1 MTGVQTCALPIC
13 YMNTVFNM
21 ATAQTMTAKSKGKL
35 AADYIMLFVVPVVL
49 TSMLK
54 GALVPSGDGDEEW
67 DWEKIA
73 RKLAAEQLSYLMGT
87 MFVVREFGEATK
99 VVTGAEGGA
108 RDYSG
113 PAGLRIVADAY
124 KFMKQA
130 GQGEFDDAFR
140 KASINLLGDFTGL
153 PSAQINRTITGANAL
168 AEGETSNPAAVVLGY
183 TKD

>member
-1 MTGVQTCALPIC
+1 
-13 YMNTVFNM
+13 
-21 ATAQTMTAKSKGKL
+21 
-35 AADYIMLFVVPVVL
+35 
-49 TSMLK
+49 
-54 GALVPSGDGDEEW
+54 
-67 DWEKIA
+67 
-73 RKLAAEQLSYLMGT
+73 

-113 PAGLRIVADAY
+113 PAGLRIVADGY
-124 KFMKQA
+124 KFLKQA

-140 KASINLLGDFTGL
+140 KAAINLLGDFTGL